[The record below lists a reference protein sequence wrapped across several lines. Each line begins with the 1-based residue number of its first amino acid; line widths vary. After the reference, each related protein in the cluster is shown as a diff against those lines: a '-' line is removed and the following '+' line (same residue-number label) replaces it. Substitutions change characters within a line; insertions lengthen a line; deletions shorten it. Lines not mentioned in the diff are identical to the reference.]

1 MYKFVK
7 MKEDKQVQTL
17 LKYISDGIK
26 LYGVKDLND
35 SLIKTIYQKTDKAAV
50 VEFILEMICKDF
62 EISRNNLIKS
72 VKRGYSQRARQIVY
86 CLLYFEIELSFRAIG
101 NIFGKYVRSV
111 SIVIENYRKLK
122 ANLKQDKEF
131 LDLYSNYAERVKE
144 FLNIDKK

>member
-35 SLIKTIYQKTDKAAV
+35 SLIKTLFQKTDKSAV
-50 VEFILEMICKDF
+50 VEFILDMICKDF
-62 EISRNNLIKS
+62 DITRYKLIKS
-72 VKRGYSQRARQIVY
+72 AQRGHSQKARQIAY
-86 CLLYFEIELSFRAIG
+86 CLLYFEIGLTLRAIG

-111 SIVIENYRKLK
+111 SIVIENYRLLK
-122 ANLKQDKEF
+122 TNLKQDKEF
-131 LDLYSNYAERVKE
+131 LDLYANYSERVKE